1 MAMPAHVLAIGIDPA
16 THSGIALV
24 RLDTATGAA
33 EMLGA
38 WAVYGEG
45 WRAWC
50 QRAMAAGLSISRLT
64 GDEIVVG
71 WYERP
76 APARAGEV
84 GWDPVPMALRAGAI
98 LMALQVAGVL
108 SAVKPVNVSQWT
120 AVARVP
126 TGKSGD
132 GAHRVEEAAARIV
145 CAGAELAALDHCRV
159 DVAEAALIAL
169 ACARTRAAWLAG
181 GQQVALPQT
190 NSSAGGQGRSP
201 VWGDSAPSQFSPR
214 QE

>member
-1 MAMPAHVLAIGIDPA
+1 MPAHVLAIGIDPA
-16 THSGIALV
+16 THSGIALI

-33 EMLGA
+33 ELLGA

-50 QRAMAAGLSISRLT
+50 KRAMAAALEIARLT

-84 GWDPVPMALRAGAI
+84 GWDPVPMAVRSGAI

-108 SAVKPVNVSQWT
+108 SVFKPVNVSQWT
-120 AVARVP
+120 AVARVQA
-126 TGKSGD
+126 GKQGD
-132 GAHRVEEAAARIV
+132 GRHRIEEASARIA

-181 GQQVALPQT
+181 GQQMALDSTSP
-190 NSSAGGQGRSP
+190 SAGELR
-201 VWGDSAPSQFSPR
+201 AR
-214 QE
+214 